1 MARPTSSFE
10 RRVEEVRQFNR
21 FYTQQIG
28 VLHEGLL
35 ESPFSLTEVR
45 VLYEIAH
52 RTGLT
57 ASDLARE
64 LGVDAGYLSRILRG
78 FQTRGFLV
86 KTASPSD
93 GRQNLLAL
101 TKKGRAAFAP
111 LDAGASKEVG
121 AMLRLNSSA
130 EQTRLIE
137 AMRGI
142 QELLGKRSE
151 PKAPFILRPHRPGDM
166 GWVVHRHGALY
177 NQEYGY
183 NEEFEALVAEIVAH
197 FIRNFD
203 PKRERCWLV
212 ERDGEIVGSVFLVK
226 KSQTVAKLRLL
237 LVEPIARGLGL
248 GKRLVEECVRFARQA
263 GYRKITLWTQN
274 DLHAARGIYRKAG
287 FRRVHQEPHHSFG
300 KDLVAETWDLAL

>member
-101 TKKGRAAFAP
+101 TK
-111 LDAGASKEVG
+111 
-121 AMLRLNSSA
+121 
-130 EQTRLIE
+130 
-137 AMRGI
+137 
-142 QELLGKRSE
+142 
-151 PKAPFILRPHRPGDM
+151 
-166 GWVVHRHGALY
+166 
-177 NQEYGY
+177 
-183 NEEFEALVAEIVAH
+183 
-197 FIRNFD
+197 
-203 PKRERCWLV
+203 
-212 ERDGEIVGSVFLVK
+212 
-226 KSQTVAKLRLL
+226 
-237 LVEPIARGLGL
+237 
-248 GKRLVEECVRFARQA
+248 
-263 GYRKITLWTQN
+263 
-274 DLHAARGIYRKAG
+274 
-287 FRRVHQEPHHSFG
+287 
-300 KDLVAETWDLAL
+300 

>member
-1 MARPTSSFE
+1 MDKATSSFE

-52 RTGLT
+52 RAGLT
-57 ASDLARE
+57 ASDLARG

-78 FQTRGFLV
+78 FEVRGFLV
-86 KTASPSD
+86 KTPSPSD

-111 LDAGASKEVG
+111 LDARASKEVA
-121 AMLRLNSSA
+121 AMLRQHSSA
-130 EQTRLIE
+130 EQGRLME
-137 AMRGI
+137 AMRSI

-177 NQEYGY
+177 AQEYGY
-183 NEEFEALVAEIVAH
+183 NEEFEALAAEIVGH
-197 FIRNFD
+197 FIKNFD
-203 PKRERCWLV
+203 PKREGCWLA
-212 ERDGEIVGSVFLVK
+212 ERDGEIVGSVFLVA
-226 KSQTVAKLRLL
+226 KSASIAKLRLL
-237 LVEPIARGLGL
+237 LVEPQARGLGL

-263 GYRKITLWTQN
+263 GYRKITLWTQS
-274 DLHAARGIYRKAG
+274 DLYAARGIYRQAG
-287 FRRVHQEPHHSFG
+287 FRRVHQERHHSFG
-300 KDLVAETWDLAL
+300 KDLVAETWELTL